1 MQMETP
7 LLHVVIPAYGSSPF
21 LETAIESAIA
31 SVATSTPITVLDD
44 ASPTNHVKETS
55 AKFNN
60 RVDYIKNETNL
71 GLAANFFEAF
81 KISQGLFTVVLGSD
95 DQMLPGYQAALTS
108 ALAMYP
114 NATVVHP
121 SVEVI
126 DGEGK
131 SCEPLVDRIKKS
143 IRGEISQITLF
154 NNVEFCKKLF
164 IGNFMYFPA
173 TAWRT
178 EDLRKADWNLSYKHA
193 VDMDLLFKL
202 ATDGA
207 EFVFTPE
214 TTFNYRRHSESVSSI
229 LANEDTRLNE
239 ELAVHWFANRAL
251 RNSDLGFVIR
261 AMAQIAPTIR
271 IHALIIGLK
280 QIPKNPF
287 KGLRHIAK
295 ALAPIKPIG

>member
-1 MQMETP
+1 M
-7 LLHVVIPAYGSSPF
+7 LHIVIPAYGASPF
-21 LETAIESAIA
+21 LETAIESAIT
-31 SVATSTPITVLDD
+31 SVTTSTPITVLDD
-44 ASPTNHVKETS
+44 ASPTGQVKEIS

-60 RVDYIKNETNL
+60 RVDYIRNETNL

-81 KISQGLFTVVLGSD
+81 KISHGLFTVVLGSD
-95 DQMLPGYQAALTS
+95 DLMLPGYEAALTS
-108 ALAMYP
+108 ALKVYP
-114 NATVVHP
+114 NATVIHP
-121 SVEVI
+121 TVEVI

-131 SCEPLVDRIKKS
+131 ACEPLVDRIKKS
-143 IRGEISQITLF
+143 IRGEISQITLV
-154 NNVEFCKKLF
+154 NNLEFCKKLL

-178 EDLRKADWNLSYKHA
+178 EDLREADWNLSYKHA

-202 ATDGA
+202 ATEGA

-214 TTFNYRRHSESVSSI
+214 TTFNYRRHSESVSSV

-239 ELAVHWFANRAL
+239 ELAVHWFARGAIVNNDPRFAIRAL
-251 RNSDLGFVIR
+251 
-261 AMAQIAPTIR
+261 AQIAPTIR

-280 QIPKNPF
+280 QIPNNPY

-295 ALAPIKPIG
+295 ALARIKPIR